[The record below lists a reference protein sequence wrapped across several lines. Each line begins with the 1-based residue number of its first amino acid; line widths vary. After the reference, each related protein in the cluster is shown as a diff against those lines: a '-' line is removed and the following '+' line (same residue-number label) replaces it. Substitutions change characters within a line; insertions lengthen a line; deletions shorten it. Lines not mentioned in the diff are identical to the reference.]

1 MMICEH
7 CGIGFD
13 EPDIRRYYEKTGEEL
28 SPPDMICP
36 ECGSDR
42 IEPAE
47 RCCICRDLRPT
58 WEMDGDVCDDC
69 LNRLKMRLRD
79 NLFAGLTDT
88 EISVAKEKI
97 DMGGLI

>member
-1 MMICEH
+1 MMICDR
-7 CGIGFD
+7 CGVGFD
-13 EPDIRRYYEKTGEEL
+13 EPDIRHYYEKTGEEL
-28 SPPDMICP
+28 NPPVAVCP

-42 IEPAE
+42 IEPAA
-47 RCCICRDLRPT
+47 RCCICRNFGPA

-69 LNRLKMRLRD
+69 LKRLKTRLRD
-79 NLFAGLTDT
+79 NLFSGLTDT